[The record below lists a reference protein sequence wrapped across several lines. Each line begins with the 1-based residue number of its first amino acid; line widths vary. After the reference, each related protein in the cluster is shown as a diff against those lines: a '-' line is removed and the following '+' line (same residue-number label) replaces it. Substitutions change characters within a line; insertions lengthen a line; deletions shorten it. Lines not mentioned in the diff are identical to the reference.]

1 MIVLMGTMY
10 CTTTEYYNYNSE
22 DRRRYYTKTLGTGKG
37 RAIKEQKRN
46 IYGNDYC
53 QCIENSKI

>member
-1 MIVLMGTMY
+1 MIVLMCTMY
-10 CTTTEYYNYNSE
+10 CATNEYSNYNSV
-22 DRRRYYTKTLGTGKG
+22 DRRRYDTKTFGTGKG

-53 QCIENSKI
+53 QCIENNKI